1 LPLDVSAV
9 ACQHYGTS
17 WEVAMKVI
25 VNIAGVGLML
35 LVSFS
40 AMAKADNAPLSLT
53 MTNRTGS
60 VITGITAVEK
70 TAPDTVFM
78 FNFAG
83 TLAVSEIDTAT
94 VDLPD
99 GVCVIDV
106 TYSLASGEKILQ
118 QNVDLC
124 NIDGVIV
131 E

>member
-1 LPLDVSAV
+1 
-9 ACQHYGTS
+9 
-17 WEVAMKVI
+17 MKAI
-25 VNIAGVGLML
+25 VNVAGVGLML
-35 LVSFS
+35 LVSSS

-70 TAPDTVFM
+70 TAPDTVFT

-106 TYSLASGEKILQ
+106 TYNLASGEKILQ